1 VISSA
6 GRLRSSPK
14 FGMGKYVR
22 ILGIVFGTFNIG
34 IGVLVDKLNPVIA
47 GASLLL
53 LCFSV
58 AYLMDFNWKS

>member
-1 VISSA
+1 
-6 GRLRSSPK
+6 
-14 FGMGKYVR
+14 MGKYVR